1 MSILDQALKLVTESP
16 GDLIYYLV
24 TLFAFEAIL
33 AMVAGEW
40 LRERRTPQARRWLV
54 AGLGILLT
62 RGVLMAAAL
71 LAWRGVWSA
80 TAVMPPLE
88 RFMDAVVLLF
98 VGWAALSFSD
108 EYPALATGLLAAS
121 LLAGLVGYAAAA
133 SVWYRAVSDQPELIF
148 NGYMQD
154 TLWTVVGLGLL
165 SLFCVGVLARRAAQW
180 PLLFGIVLLMLLGH
194 SAHLVAPSAES
205 SVAGWIRL
213 ANLAA
218 YPLLAGLVY
227 RQVLDWQHKDLATA
241 LRAASRPA
249 ADTGDLARTWEW
261 LDAAQDIGASLD
273 LDTTLVTAISVA
285 TQVLQAEVCALG
297 LPAKRD
303 HRHMELAL
311 IHATDR
317 STEEG
322 NVFPMDEQPMIRRA
336 IRTRRQLV
344 AQEVDQR
351 VTDMYSLLGESEA
364 GPLLLQPLIDDRVV
378 VGVLIAGNP
387 RSQRAWTD
395 QERRL
400 GTILGRR
407 LALAISNAQRF
418 QQATWRADQLQQN
431 LDLERKKARQT
442 QLDLEQSRQ
451 ETRSF
456 AQQILDLEQQ
466 VEQHKRQA
474 SELAAVL
481 QVVETESN
489 EAALQAEIERLNG
502 VRRDLETQIEKWQE
516 RARQLTA
523 RQTRLEAELSQ
534 AERTVG
540 QLQSDLLARV
550 DQQPSPSVDADSA
563 WGIIVSDYMGQITVV
578 HGGVERALDSDRHML
593 IGKPILDL
601 YADPRWRQAL
611 ERLMVDTDVRQRL
624 VDSPHVVNVQ
634 HGEKNMR
641 VELTPVPLAGQQGFN
656 GVVAILYPDGTA
668 PQISYQAELVAS
680 LVQELRTPMTSIVGY
695 TDLLLGES
703 VGILG
708 AMQRKFLQRVK
719 ANTERMSAKLDD
731 LIEITSIDL
740 GQLEIQPETVNI
752 VNIIEEAIMSTA
764 GQFRE
769 RGITVDIAL
778 DDSLPDIHADP
789 DALHQVMMNL
799 LSNAGQASDLNT
811 TVTVS
816 ASLQD
821 TRDARVGG
829 ANYIMVSV
837 ADTGGGISE
846 EERRRVFTRLYRAD
860 NPLIEGLGET
870 GVGLSVAKTLIEAH
884 GGRIWVESEEGRGS
898 TFSFLLPVEG
908 PISAQN
914 SGDWT
919 EATW

>member
-1 MSILDQALKLVTESP
+1 MSLLDQALELVSESP
-16 GDLIYYLV
+16 GDLVYYLV
-24 TLFAFEAIL
+24 TLFALEAIL
-33 AMVAGEW
+33 AMVVGEW
-40 LRERRTPQARRWLV
+40 LRERRTPQTQRWLV
-54 AGLGILLT
+54 AGLGVLFT
-62 RGVLMAAAL
+62 RGVLMVAAL

-80 TAVMPPLE
+80 AAVMPPLE

-98 VGWAALSFSD
+98 VGWAALPLSD
-108 EYPALATGLLAAS
+108 AYPVAATGLLGAS

-133 SVWYRAVSDQPELIF
+133 SVWYRAVTDQPDLIF

-165 SLFCVGVLARRAAQW
+165 SLIGVGVLARRAAQW
-180 PLLFGIVLLMLLGH
+180 PLLFGAVWLMGAGH
-194 SAHLVAPSAES
+194 GAHLVAPNAGS

-227 RQVLDWQHKDLATA
+227 RQVQDWQHKDLATA
-241 LRAASRPA
+241 LRAVSRPA
-249 ADTGDLARTWEW
+249 TDAGDLARTWEW
-261 LDAAQDIGASLD
+261 LAAAQDIGASLD
-273 LDTTLVTAISVA
+273 LDTTLVMAVSAA

-311 IHATDR
+311 VHATDR

-322 NVFPMDEQPMIRRA
+322 NVFPMDEQPLIRRA

-344 AQEVDQR
+344 AQEVDPS
-351 VTDMYSLLGESEA
+351 VTDMYALLGEPEA

-395 QERRL
+395 QDRRL
-400 GTILGRR
+400 GMILGHR

-418 QQATWRADQLQQN
+418 QQVVWRADQLQQN
-431 LDLERKKARQT
+431 LDLERKKARQA
-442 QLDLEQSRQ
+442 QLDLEQSHQ
-451 ETRSF
+451 ETRTF

-474 SELAAVL
+474 TELAAVL

-489 EAALQAEIERLNG
+489 ETALQAEIERLNSA
-502 VRRDLETQIEKWQE
+502 RQDLETHIEKWQE
-516 RARQLTA
+516 RVRQLTA
-523 RQTRLEAELSQ
+523 RQTRLESELSQ
-534 AERTVG
+534 AEQTIS
-540 QLQSDLLARV
+540 QLQGELLERT
-550 DQQPSPSVDADSA
+550 DQKPSPSVDTGRA
-563 WGIIVSDYMGQITVV
+563 WGIIISDYMGQVTAI
-578 HGGVERALDSDRHML
+578 HGAVEHALDSDQNIA
-593 IGKPILDL
+593 IGRPILDL

-624 VDSPHVVNVQ
+624 VDSPQVVNIQ
-634 HGEKNMR
+634 HGEKIMR
-641 VELTPVPLAGQQGFN
+641 VELTPLPLAGQQGFN
-656 GVVAILYPDGTA
+656 GIVAILYPDGTA

-740 GQLEIQPETVNI
+740 GQLEIQPETVNM

-769 RGITVDIAL
+769 RGITVDLAL
-778 DDSLPDIHADP
+778 DDDLPDIHADP

-799 LSNAGQASDLNT
+799 LSNACQASDLNT
-811 TVTVS
+811 TVTVN
-816 ASLQD
+816 AGLQD

-884 GGRIWVESEEGRGS
+884 GGRIWVESEEGKGS
-898 TFSFLLPVEG
+898 IFSFLLPVEG
-908 PISAQN
+908 PISAHN
-914 SGDWT
+914 SSDRV